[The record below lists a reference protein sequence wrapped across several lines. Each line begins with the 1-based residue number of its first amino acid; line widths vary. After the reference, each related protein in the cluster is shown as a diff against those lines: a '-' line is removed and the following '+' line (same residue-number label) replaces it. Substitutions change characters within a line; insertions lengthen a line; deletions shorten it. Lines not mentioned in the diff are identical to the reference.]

1 MRQFTFYTFCV
12 GIFRLL
18 SDFMNDNDAL
28 DGKYYMWINLV
39 VLVVMYICMAMV
51 GVCLFKI
58 ERFDV
63 EIDLKEVRTEN

>member
-18 SDFMNDNDAL
+18 SDFMHDNDAL

-39 VLVVMYICMAMV
+39 VLGVMYICMAMV

>member
-12 GIFRLL
+12 GILRLL

>member
-28 DGKYYMWINLV
+28 DGKYYIWINLV